1 MRALSKR
8 DGLIHSHYTHFSPFS
23 TARTNHEHGCCTNL
37 FFRKKSFFLFV
48 YFHSFQTFLKEFSLT
63 RAGPNFEFASKFFF
77 FLQTKYKITRHTRTF
92 ICDMP
97 IALILRPKEAEVF
110 FFCKNYLIFFQEFGL
125 IEKKSRKAFY
135 YLDSNSI
142 QNCWEI
148 SIFQMFLIQIRTSR
162 YYFDKFFG
170 F

>member
-1 MRALSKR
+1 MDL
-8 DGLIHSHYTHFSPFS
+8 YTVITHISLHFQPREWIMSTVVVQIFS
-23 TARTNHEHGCCTNL
+23 SE
-37 FFRKKSFFLFV
+37 KIIFFLF
-48 YFHSFQTFLKEFSLT
+48 TFILFRLFSK
-63 RAGPNFEFASKFFF
+63 NFRWLGRVQILNLLRNFFF

-162 YYFDKFFG
+162 YYFDKIFG

>member
-1 MRALSKR
+1 MTFTSTQNIFCFVSYIYIYCIYNNHFWNTFFSILPGALKKIDKLVSLLDNAHNYLNIWVRYPKEM
-8 DGLIHSHYTHFSPFS
+8 DLYTVITHIFLSIFNRENKS
-23 TARTNHEHGCCTNL
+23 WARL
-37 FFRKKSFFLFV
+37 LYKSFLQKNYFFFV

-110 FFCKNYLIFFQEFGL
+110 
-125 IEKKSRKAFY
+125 
-135 YLDSNSI
+135 
-142 QNCWEI
+142 
-148 SIFQMFLIQIRTSR
+148 
-162 YYFDKFFG
+162 
-170 F
+170 

>member
-1 MRALSKR
+1 MHPTNYIFEGVIQKRWTYTQSLHTFLSIFNRENK
-8 DGLIHSHYTHFSPFS
+8 SW
-23 TARTNHEHGCCTNL
+23 ARL
-37 FFRKKSFFLFV
+37 LYKSFLQKNYFFFV

-77 FLQTKYKITRHTRTF
+77 LQTKYKITRHTRIFT
-92 ICDMP
+92 CDMP

-110 FFCKNYLIFFQEFGL
+110 FVKIT
-125 IEKKSRKAFY
+125 
-135 YLDSNSI
+135 NSI

-148 SIFQMFLIQIRTSR
+148 SIFQTFLIQIRTSR

>member
-1 MRALSKR
+1 MSTVVVQ
-8 DGLIHSHYTHFSPFS
+8 IFSS
-23 TARTNHEHGCCTNL
+23 EKII
-37 FFRKKSFFLFV
+37 FFFV

-110 FFCKNYLIFFQEFGL
+110 FCKNYLIFFQEFGL
-125 IEKKSRKAFY
+125 IEKKVEKHST
-135 YLDSNSI
+135 I
-142 QNCWEI
+142 
-148 SIFQMFLIQIRTSR
+148 
-162 YYFDKFFG
+162 
-170 F
+170 